1 MSLLNKEDDII
12 EDIIGDV
19 VLVEIKNFLYNHLPR
34 TVYMNCIENSYN
46 YDHYGEFISVPITFC
61 GTRIKFNLDG
71 FYKDTY
77 HGSSSIYCPTLH
89 LEKVDGLYVI
99 NPNTVNWPI
108 ILQNIKLDH
117 LPSYI
122 KFYKNPEEEK
132 PLQFIVRATG
142 EDNWIYDLPKGSA
155 VLLIESDLM
164 NIPSRTDSNW
174 FRGRYDF
181 LVNPDFVKF
190 MLDHGKT
197 CII

>member
-1 MSLLNKEDDII
+1 
-12 EDIIGDV
+12 
-19 VLVEIKNFLYNHLPR
+19 
-34 TVYMNCIENSYN
+34 MNCIENSYN

-61 GTRIKFNLDG
+61 GTRIKFNLNG
-71 FYKDTY
+71 FYEDTY

-89 LEKVDGLYVI
+89 LEKVDGVYVI
-99 NPNTVNWPI
+99 NPNTTNWPI

-155 VLLIESDLM
+155 VLLIQSDLM

-181 LVNPDFVKF
+181 SVNPDFVKF

>member
-19 VLVEIKNFLYNHLPR
+19 VLAEIKTFLYNHLPR

-46 YDHYGEFISVPITFC
+46 YDHYGEFISVPITFR
-61 GTRIKFNLDG
+61 GPRIKL
-71 FYKDTY
+71 
-77 HGSSSIYCPTLH
+77 GSTSISCSTLH
-89 LEKVDGLYVI
+89 LEKVDGVYVI

-108 ILQNIKLDH
+108 ILQNIQLDH

-122 KFYKNPEEEK
+122 KFYKNPEEKK
-132 PLQFIVRATG
+132 PLLFIVIATG
-142 EDNWIYDLPKGSA
+142 EDNWIYDRPKGSV
-155 VLLIESDLM
+155 VLLIRSDLM

-181 LVNPDFVKF
+181 SVNPDIIEF
-190 MLDHGKT
+190 MLDYGKT
-197 CII
+197 YVI